1 MMGEYP
7 RINNFQI
14 KHLAVNPFVAFCFF
28 WFRFCEQNN
37 FFVEINSV
45 FLSHMFNYI
54 EAEQQ
59 VAEFL
64 LQIKAI
70 KLQPNNPFTWAS
82 GWKSPIYCDN
92 RISLSHPTVRT
103 YIRQQLTKLIQDKFG
118 AVGCIAGVA
127 TAGIPQGA
135 LVAQELGLPFIYVRD
150 KPKGHG
156 RGNIIE
162 GDDMTG
168 KRVVVIEDLIST
180 GKSSLQAVDALRE
193 AGYDVAGLAA
203 IFTYEFDVATEN
215 FNEAKCPF
223 VTLSNYS
230 ALIKYAEQH
239 NYVTSADVDML
250 RKWRQDPSVWGV

>member
-1 MMGEYP
+1 
-7 RINNFQI
+7 
-14 KHLAVNPFVAFCFF
+14 
-28 WFRFCEQNN
+28 
-37 FFVEINSV
+37 
-45 FLSHMFNYI
+45 MFNNS

-92 RISLSHPTVRT
+92 RITLSHPTVRT
-103 YIRQQLTKLIQDKFG
+103 YIRQQLTQLIQEKFG

-127 TAGIPQGA
+127 TAGIPQGV
-135 LVAQELGLPFIYVRD
+135 LIAQELGLPFIYVRS
-150 KPKGHG
+150 KPKEHG
-156 RGNIIE
+156 TGSLIE
-162 GDDMTG
+162 GDVVTG

-180 GKSSLQAVDALRE
+180 GKSSLQAVAALRE
-193 AGYDVAGLAA
+193 AGYHVAGLAA
-203 IFTYEFDVATEN
+203 IFTYQFDVATEN
-215 FNEAKCPF
+215 FTEAKCPF

-239 NYVTSADVDML
+239 QYVSTDDVDML
-250 RKWRQDPSVWGV
+250 KKWRENPSEWGR

>member
-1 MMGEYP
+1 
-7 RINNFQI
+7 
-14 KHLAVNPFVAFCFF
+14 
-28 WFRFCEQNN
+28 
-37 FFVEINSV
+37 
-45 FLSHMFNYI
+45 MFNYS
-54 EAEQQ
+54 EAEQK

-92 RISLSHPTVRT
+92 RITLSHPTVRT
-103 YIRQQLTKLIQDKFG
+103 YIRQQLTQLIQEKFG

-135 LVAQELGLPFIYVRD
+135 LVAQELGLPFIYVRS
-150 KPKGHG
+150 KPKEHG
-156 RGNIIE
+156 RGNMIE
-162 GDDMTG
+162 GDVLTG

-203 IFTYEFDVATEN
+203 IFTYEFDIATDN

-223 VTLSNYS
+223 ITLSNYS
-230 ALIKYAEQH
+230 ALIKYAEQNH
-239 NYVTSADVDML
+239 YITPDDTAL
-250 RKWRQDPSVWGV
+250 LTKWRESPSTWGQ